1 MATKITVTQP
11 QVQAHSQ
18 YQASGSQNISIGT
31 QGTAGG
37 NVTVSPNGTLTVSG
51 PIGIGTIQH
60 YNVWNNYYSPQKAK
74 CFKLGDTS
82 ITIYNFNNKYFIVD
96 NVKFSFVTNNGSVS
110 LKVDTQSTTQ
120 LNSLDEVR
128 NYIKTMKLYY
138 LKCKEFEKQL
148 KMSGDFA

>member
-1 MATKITVTQP
+1 MATKTTVTQP

-18 YQASGSQNISIGT
+18 YQASGSQNISVGT
-31 QGTAGG
+31 QGTASGI
-37 NVTVSPNGTLTVSG
+37 TVSNNGTITVSG

-60 YNVWNNYYSPQKAK
+60 YNLLNSYYSPLKAK

-82 ITIYNFNNKYFIVD
+82 ISIYNCDNKYFIVD

-120 LNSLDEVR
+120 LNSLEEVR